1 MRLVLAGTPAPAV
14 PALQALLASRHE
26 VAAVVTRPDAAA
38 GRGRRPAPSPVRLAA
53 ADGGIEVLT
62 PHRVRDPDFL
72 DRLRAIAPDCCP
84 VVAYGALVPP
94 EALAVPRHGWVN
106 VHFSVLPAWRGAAPV
121 QRAIAA
127 GDTETGVTVFRLDEG
142 LDTGPV
148 LATMVEPLRDRD
160 TAGEVLDRLAGA
172 GAGLLVRVLDAIED
186 GTAEARPQPADGVSH
201 APKVTVAE
209 ARVDFGLPAHVVDRR
224 VRSVTP
230 DPGAWTTVRG
240 ERLRLGPVTVDPD
253 PEPGRRWGPQT
264 DPERLAPGT
273 VAVTRREVRV
283 GTGTSAVVLGEVQPP
298 GRRPM
303 PAADWARGVR
313 DLDGTVLGADA

>member
-1 MRLVLAGTPAPAV
+1 
-14 PALQALLASRHE
+14 

-38 GRGRRPAPSPVRLAA
+38 GRGRRPSPSPLGLAA
-53 ADGGIEVLT
+53 ADAGIEVLT

-94 EALAVPRHGWVN
+94 QALAVPRHGWVN

-127 GDTETGVTVFRLDEG
+127 GDAETGVTVFRLDEG

-148 LATMVEPLRDRD
+148 LATMVEPLRARD

-172 GAGLLVRVLDAIED
+172 GAGLLVRVLDAVED
-186 GTAEARPQPADGVSH
+186 GSAEARPQPADGVSH

-224 VRSVTP
+224 VRAMTP

-253 PEPGRRWGPQT
+253 PGLP
-264 DPERLAPGT
+264 PERLAAGT

>member
-1 MRLVLAGTPAPAV
+1 VVAVL
-14 PALQALLASRHE
+14 
-26 VAAVVTRPDAAA
+26 TRPDAAA
-38 GRGRRPAPSPVRLAA
+38 GRGRRPLPSPVRVAA
-53 ADGGIEVLT
+53 EQAGLEVLT
-62 PHRVRDPDFL
+62 PQRVRDPDVL
-72 DRLRAIAPDCCP
+72 DRLRRIAPDCCP
-84 VVAYGALVPP
+84 VVAYGALIPP
-94 EALAVPRHGWVN
+94 AALEIPRNGWVN

-121 QRAIAA
+121 QRAMAA

-148 LATMVEPLRDRD
+148 LATMVEPLRPRD
-160 TAGEVLDRLAGA
+160 TAGEVLHRLAEA
-172 GAGLLVRVLDAIED
+172 GADLLVRVLDAVED
-186 GTAEARPQPADGVSH
+186 GRAEARPQPLDGVSH

-224 VRSVTP
+224 IRAVTP

-240 ERLRLGPVTVDPD
+240 DRLRLAPVAVRPD
-253 PEPGRRWGPQT
+253 AAG
-264 DPERLAPGT
+264 LAPGT
-273 VAVTRREVRV
+273 VAVGRREVLV

-303 PAADWARGVR
+303 AAADWARGVR